1 MSEIQNVAT
10 LGCVRMLAYCPP
22 GAMRENIYGKGMC
35 HKIVSVL
42 QQPEN
47 ILAKLHGRA
56 MLDSC

>member
-1 MSEIQNVAT
+1 
-10 LGCVRMLAYCPP
+10 MLAYCPP